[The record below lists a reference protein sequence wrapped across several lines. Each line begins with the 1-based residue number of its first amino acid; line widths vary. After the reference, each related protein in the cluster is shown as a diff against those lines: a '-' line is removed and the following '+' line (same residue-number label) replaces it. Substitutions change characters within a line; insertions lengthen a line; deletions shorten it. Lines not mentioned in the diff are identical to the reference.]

1 MTCVRVAQDSIR
13 LIHWHRP
20 QNIGATGSMATW
32 WFNVLFIYTA
42 ATVLNASLLSP
53 PIVDELS
60 EASILESWQLALAI
74 LEEYTVFGE
83 HIRRLIIT
91 LRVLFDTMP
100 KQYSHH
106 RRLRSQR
113 EHGDNAQVSHNAPP
127 TTTNIEVPPS
137 GVPSQEPG
145 FRPTIPSS
153 IPFQASATEQV
164 FDWSQQTD
172 DLWDLGFDPLDLTWL
187 TNLPTDFA
195 I

>member
-1 MTCVRVAQDSIR
+1 
-13 LIHWHRP
+13 
-20 QNIGATGSMATW
+20 MAPW

-74 LEEYTVFGE
+74 LEEHTVFGE
-83 HIRRLIIT
+83 HIRRLVIT

-106 RRLRSQR
+106 RRMRSQR
-113 EHGDNAQVSHNAPP
+113 EEGDSAQLNHAAPP
-127 TTTNIEVPPS
+127 TTSNIEV
-137 GVPSQEPG
+137 VPSAVPAQG
-145 FRPTIPSS
+145 QGLQPTLPSS
-153 IPFQASATEQV
+153 IPFQASAPEQA

-172 DLWDLGFDPLDLTWL
+172 NLWDLGFDPLDLTWL
-187 TNLPTDFA
+187 TSLPTDLA